1 MKLITILSIAAA
13 ICTGLAGIFHLNML
27 PSNNTNSTILF
38 LIGGLAQVFWI
49 VPTVR
54 RWGKIWDFM
63 GIFGTAAF
71 VLIWAITRLPDN
83 PITGRGGRIGEMA
96 VIIEV
101 LQIVFIILLGLIIRL
116 KFSKQGESNAK

>member
-1 MKLITILSIAAA
+1 MKLITILSVAAA

-54 RWGKIWDFM
+54 RWGKIWDFI
-63 GIFGTAAF
+63 GIFGTVAF
-71 VLIWAITRLPDN
+71 VLIWVITRLPDN
-83 PITGRGGRIGEMA
+83 PITGRGGRIGETA
-96 VIIEV
+96 VITEV
-101 LQIVFIILLGLIIRL
+101 LQIAFIILLGIIIRL
-116 KFSKQGESNAK
+116 KFSKQHESSVK